1 MEITVIFDPT
11 LSRYCHT
18 GSNKVTLDF
27 PEGTTAQQ
35 VLDYFKILLGEVGI
49 ILLNSQLADMETILK
64 DKDVLQLFQVFGGG

>member
-18 GSNKVTLDF
+18 GSNKVTIDF
-27 PEGTTAQQ
+27 PEGTTIQQ
-35 VLDYFKILLGEVGI
+35 VLDHFKIIPGEVGI
-49 ILLNSQLADMETILK
+49 ILLNAQLANNETILK